1 MTQKYETFAC
11 LKESFNFE
19 LKTYVKVYN
28 LKIEDLEK
36 LISGNLM
43 NVKTC
48 NFCSIKANR
57 FEKLINKLHEL
68 KK

>member
-1 MTQKYETFAC
+1 MTQKYETVAC
-11 LKESFNFE
+11 LEESFNFQ

-43 NVKTC
+43 NVKTWK
-48 NFCSIKANR
+48 FCSIKAFR
-57 FEKLINKLHEL
+57 FEKLINKLHES
-68 KK
+68 